1 MGKYVIKPAKNGVMF
16 NLKAGNYEVI
26 GTSEVYTTESACRN
40 GIASVAK
47 NAPIANIENQVKGES
62 AKNPKF
68 EIYQDKKGEFRW
80 RLKAGNGEIVL
91 VSESYK
97 ALASAKKGIASVVRN
112 AASDIVVVKP
122 EE

>member
-1 MGKYVIKPAKNGVMF
+1 MGRYVIKPAKNGVMF
-16 NLKAGNYEVI
+16 NLKAGNNEII
-26 GTSEVYTTESACRN
+26 GTSEIYTTESACKN

-47 NAPIANIENQVKGES
+47 NAPVANVENQVKGES

-80 RLKAGNGEIVL
+80 RLKAGNGETIL
-91 VSESYK
+91 VSEGYK
-97 ALASAKKGIASVVRN
+97 AMASCLKGIASVRKN
-112 AASDIVVVKP
+112 ADSETFVVKP

>member
-1 MGKYVIKPAKNGVMF
+1 MGRYVIKPAKNGVMF
-16 NLKAGNYEVI
+16 NLKAGNNEVI

-47 NAPIANIENQVKGES
+47 NAPVAAIENQVKGES

-68 EIYQDKKGEFRW
+68 EIYQDKKGEYRW
-80 RLKAGNGEIVL
+80 RLKAGNGEIIL

-97 ALASAKKGIASVVRN
+97 AMASCKKGIASVVRN
-112 AASDIVVVKP
+112 AASDIFVIKP

>member
-1 MGKYVIKPAKNGVMF
+1 MGKYVIKPAKNGVLF

>member
-16 NLKAGNYEVI
+16 NLKAGNYEII

-47 NAPIANIENQVKGES
+47 NAPIAALENQIKGES

-68 EIYQDKKGEFRW
+68 EIYQDKKGEYRW
-80 RLKAGNGEIVL
+80 RLKAANGEIVL
-91 VSESYK
+91 KSEGYK
-97 ALASAKKGIASVVRN
+97 ALASCKKGIASVIRN
-112 AASDIVVVKP
+112 SGSEIAVVT
-122 EE
+122 E

>member
-1 MGKYVIKPAKNGVMF
+1 MGRYVIKPVKNGVMF
-16 NLKAGNYEVI
+16 NLKAGNNEVI

-47 NAPIANIENQVKGES
+47 NAPVAAIENQVKGES

-80 RLKAGNGEIVL
+80 RLKAGNGEIIL
-91 VSESYK
+91 VSEGYK
-97 ALASAKKGIASVVRN
+97 AMASCKKGIASVVRN
-112 AASDIVVVKP
+112 SGSEIAVVT
-122 EE
+122 E